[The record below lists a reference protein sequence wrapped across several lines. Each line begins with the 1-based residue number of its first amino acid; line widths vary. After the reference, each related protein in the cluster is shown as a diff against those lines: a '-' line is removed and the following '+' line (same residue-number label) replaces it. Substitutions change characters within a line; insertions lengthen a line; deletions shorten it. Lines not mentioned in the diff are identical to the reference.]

1 MFSVNRVNGVV
12 SEATIITNILGDVVA
27 TIWLQDSNMKTRTI
41 EVIFGVVEPPIE
53 QHTQLSSLISD
64 R

>member
-1 MFSVNRVNGVV
+1 MFSVNRVNGIV

-27 TIWLQDSNMKTRTI
+27 TIWLQDNYMKTRTI
-41 EVIFGVVEPPIE
+41 EVFFGVVGPLIE
-53 QHTQLSSLISD
+53 EHTQLSSLISD